1 MISNSK
7 KIFSLIIAMTFAT
20 ETVFGQAVVNINK
33 SIQFQKID
41 GFGTQFG
48 KRVSWDSGAM
58 SDEDHLKRIIDDL
71 GISMH
76 RVWIDPKL
84 EMVNDND
91 DPNNTDLEKFK
102 DNLNIT
108 AGEQCEGEYVSQ
120 QTMIDYMKLYKARA
134 LRNGD
139 TINFYGTVI
148 TPPHW
153 MKYTKCT
160 FGTDNLW
167 NRLITSEEDANKSGT
182 AEVIKDRKDE
192 FAEWLYGTLRSWKD
206 AGMELS
212 TAGIQNEPAW
222 GQPYG
227 SCVYEYQGT
236 YAGKAM
242 ASVIRVT
249 GKRLEKEGVK
259 TKIMFPEDIGD
270 LSRFLQYVRAIN
282 ADSEAKK
289 YGEVIGIHQYNQD
302 GVTPGSISASA
313 WNSMYKVSQL
323 GMVRPVWMTETSGF
337 GTGEKAMMKMAG
349 GLYTALKFGK
359 VNAWNWYD
367 ATDNDSDIEHASA
380 FFVNNNGKQVFTKKA
395 QAFRHYSKYIRPGS
409 ISVEAT
415 CTSDEAVLPLAF
427 QDNYRKR
434 LTIILINYDSV
445 NTKTVTLKFADNTA
459 PKKLLGY
466 RTSMTDDWKKIDSIN
481 INAVITLPPNSISTY
496 IGNDSKPVVTSLFSY
511 DKSVV
516 QNKLLVHP
524 NPSQGGFY
532 VHGNFDDASDIE
544 IKLLNLQG
552 QELQIISYPNNGNE
566 MYVNTENLANGI
578 YILNYQNQYQKVVV
592 NR

>member
-1 MISNSK
+1 MKNKYK
-7 KIFSLIIAMTFAT
+7 KILNLSLAISLASASAFAQS
-20 ETVFGQAVVNINK
+20 EVNINK
-33 SIQFQKID
+33 SVQYQKID

-48 KRVSWDSGAM
+48 KTVSWSSTPM

-91 DPNNTDLEKFK
+91 DPNNTDLAKFK
-102 DNLNIT
+102 ANLAIT
-108 AGEQCEGEYVSQ
+108 SNESCQGEYVSQ
-120 QTMIDYMKLYKARA
+120 QTMINYMKLYKERA
-134 LRNGD
+134 LKNGD

-167 NRLITSEEDANKSGT
+167 SRLITFEEDANKSGT

-236 YAGKAM
+236 YAGKSM

-249 GKRLEKEGVK
+249 GKRLEKEGLK

-270 LSRFLQYVRAIN
+270 LSRLLQYVKATN
-282 ADSEAKK
+282 ADIEAKK
-289 YGEVIGIHQYNQD
+289 YGEIIGIHQYSQD
-302 GVTPGSISASA
+302 GVTPGSIAASA
-313 WNSMYKVSQL
+313 WSSMYKVSQL

-337 GTGEKAMMKMAG
+337 GAGEHAMMKMASS
-349 GLYTALKFGK
+349 LYTALKFGK

-367 ATDNDSDIEHASA
+367 ATDNDSEIEHGSA
-380 FFVNNNGKQVFTKKA
+380 FFVSKNGKQVFTKKG
-395 QAFRHYSKYIRPGS
+395 QAFRHYSKYIRPGA
-409 ISVEAT
+409 ISVDAS
-415 CTSDEAVLPLAF
+415 CPSDAAVLPLAF

-434 LTIILINYDSV
+434 LTVVLINYDSV

-481 INAVITLPPNSISTY
+481 IDAVITLPPNSISTY
-496 IGNDSKPVVTSLFSY
+496 IGNNSKPVITGLF
-511 DKSVV
+511 DNDNITN
-516 QNKLLVHP
+516 QNKLMVYP
-524 NPSQGGFY
+524 NPSQSGFY
-532 VHGNFDDASDIE
+532 IQSNKTGEGALEV
-544 IKLLNLQG
+544 KLLTLQG
-552 QELQIISYPNNGNE
+552 AEMQSISYPNEGKE
-566 MYVNTENLANGI
+566 MYVNTETLPNGI
-578 YILNYQNQYQKVVV
+578 YMLKYNNEYQKIVI
-592 NR
+592 NK